1 MAAFPPEQFAA
12 QQFAAQQSAA
22 QQSAA
27 QQFAAQQSAGPRPGR
42 PAGPRLLLAEQL
54 MLLAF
59 SGGNGRLRMGPR
71 SYLATGLAGAVLT
84 DLALRGTITVER
96 RRSSARKNQ
105 VVATGSTA
113 GEPFLDM
120 LGASISAHRPRTV
133 GWWIKSGL
141 PGLHAQVL
149 ARLSA
154 AGLVTTSRGVLR
166 RHSYLASHQPQ
177 ADPLE
182 RVQRTVLADPA
193 LAPGLW
199 SADPWSAG
207 LTSLAF
213 ACHVME
219 VRWLPREQRRTA
231 KANLRVIRASD
242 PIGQAVSDLVEQ
254 ARRSGTSSGS
264 TMMIITSSG

>member
-12 QQFAAQQSAA
+12 QQFAAQQFAA

-27 QQFAAQQSAGPRPGR
+27 QQAGR

-54 MLLAF
+54 MLMAF

-84 DLALRGTITVER
+84 DLALRGSIAIDR

-105 VVATGSTA
+105 VMATASPA

-120 LGASISAHRPRTV
+120 LAASISAHRPRTV
-133 GWWIKSGL
+133 GWWIKAGF
-141 PGLHAQVL
+141 PGLHGQVL

-154 AGLVTTSRGVLR
+154 AGLVTTSRGLLR
-166 RHSYLASHQPQ
+166 RQSYLASSQPQ
-177 ADPLE
+177 AEPFE
-182 RVQRTVLADPA
+182 RVHRTVLADPA
-193 LAPGLW
+193 VAAGLW

-219 VRWLPREQRRTA
+219 IRWLPREQRRTA
-231 KANLRVIRASD
+231 RANLRAIRASD

-254 ARRSGTSSGS
+254 ARRSGASTGS
-264 TMMIITSSG
+264 TMMIIASGS